1 MDLELEGKVA
11 LITGAAGGIGVA
23 TARVLAAEGVD
34 VIIHYNSS
42 ETRAKE
48 LTNELGEN
56 TLSVKADLTSE
67 TQVLAMF
74 KEIEKKKG
82 RIDILICNA
91 AIWPEDY
98 IEIEK
103 MTLERWK
110 DTMDIDL
117 DSVFLCCRSFIQQ
130 LRKFDG
136 ESASIIIV
144 GSTSA
149 VFGAAGHADYAAAK
163 AAISYGLTRS
173 LKNEIVNVVRLGRVN
188 AVNPGWTVSPMSEKY
203 LDDEEGIKHILK
215 TVPLKKIAEAE
226 DIANM
231 IAVLA
236 SDKLTGHISG
246 EIITI
251 AGGMEGRVLHLP
263 EEINFSKAYRRKKR
277 DS

>member
-11 LITGAAGGIGVA
+11 LITGASGGIGA
-23 TARVLAAEGVD
+23 STARVLAAEGVD
-34 VIIHYNSS
+34 VVVHYNSS
-42 ETRAKE
+42 ETRAKK
-48 LTNELGEN
+48 LVAELGNN
-56 TLSVKADLTSE
+56 TLSIKADLSSE
-67 TQVLAMF
+67 KQVLDMF

-82 RIDILICNA
+82 RIDILVCNA
-91 AIWPEDY
+91 GIWPEDY

-103 MTLERWK
+103 MTFDRWK
-110 DTMDIDL
+110 NTMAIDL

-130 LRKFDG
+130 LRNYDG
-136 ESASIIIV
+136 ESASIVIV

-188 AVNPGWTVSPMSEKY
+188 TVNPGWTVSPMSEKY
-203 LDDEEGIKHILK
+203 LDDENGIKHVLK
-215 TVPLKKIAEAE
+215 TVPLKKIAESE

-231 IAVLA
+231 IAVLS
-236 SDKLTGHISG
+236 SDKLSGHVSG

-251 AGGMEGRVLHLP
+251 AGGMEGRALHLP
-263 EEINFSKAYRRKKR
+263 AEIDFSKAYKRKP
-277 DS
+277 D

>member
-1 MDLELEGKVA
+1 MNLELEGKVA
-11 LITGAAGGIGVA
+11 LITGASGGIGAA
-23 TARVLAAEGVD
+23 TARVLAAEGVE
-34 VIIHYNSS
+34 VVVHYNNN
-42 ETRAKE
+42 ETRAKK
-48 LTNELGEN
+48 LTKELGKN
-56 TLSVKADLTSE
+56 TLCIKADLSSE
-67 TQVLAMF
+67 SQVLEMF

-103 MTLERWK
+103 MTFDRWK
-110 DTMDIDL
+110 HTMAIDL

-130 LRKFDG
+130 LRKYDG

-173 LKNEIVNVVRLGRVN
+173 LKNEIINVVRLGRVN
-188 AVNPGWTVSPMSEKY
+188 AICPGWTVSPMSEKY

-215 TVPLKKIAEAE
+215 TVPLKKIAESE

-231 IAVLA
+231 IAVLV
-236 SDKLTGHISG
+236 SDKVSGHISG
-246 EIITI
+246 EVITI
-251 AGGMEGRVLHLP
+251 AGGMEGRALHLP
-263 EEINFSKAYRRKKR
+263 EEIDFSKAYKR
-277 DS
+277 NKRVS

>member
-11 LITGAAGGIGVA
+11 LITGASGGIGAA

-34 VIIHYNSS
+34 VIVHYNSS
-42 ETRAKE
+42 EIRAKK
-48 LTNELGEN
+48 LTNELGKK
-56 TLSVKADLTSE
+56 TFSIKADLLSE
-67 TQVLAMF
+67 SQVLEIF

-98 IEIEK
+98 IEIEQ
-103 MTLERWK
+103 MTLERWNH
-110 DTMDIDL
+110 TMAMDL

-130 LRKFDG
+130 LRKYDG

-173 LKNEIVNVVRLGRVN
+173 LKNEIINVARLGRVN
-188 AVNPGWTVSPMSEKY
+188 AVCPGWTVSPMSEKY

-215 TVPLKKIAEAE
+215 TVPLKKIAESE

-236 SDKLTGHISG
+236 SDKLSGHISG

-263 EEINFSKAYRRKKR
+263 EEIDFSKAYRRKKR